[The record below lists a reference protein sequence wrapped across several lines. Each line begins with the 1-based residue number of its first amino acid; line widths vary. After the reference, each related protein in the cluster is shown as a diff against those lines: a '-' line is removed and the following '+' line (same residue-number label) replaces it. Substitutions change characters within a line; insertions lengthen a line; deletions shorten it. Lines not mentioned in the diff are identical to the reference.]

1 MVGLFLP
8 NITSLQLSQNDQYIA
23 LNIIAVSEHSA
34 QGTHQEGVKLK
45 ASQSTNQAMHP
56 K

>member
-8 NITSLQLSQNDQYIA
+8 NITSLQLIQNDQYIA
-23 LNIIAVSEHSA
+23 LNIIAICDHSA
-34 QGTHQEGVKLK
+34 QETHHEGVKLK
-45 ASQSTNQAMHP
+45 ASRSTNQAMHP